1 MRAPAVS
8 GGSAI
13 QSWPDRQGLRV
24 HEIRATMISRRLLRR
39 GSRMTSRPA
48 ALLPAWIGALLTA
61 IVAASETK
69 PADEPIIVP
78 LEKVSAFKESQD
90 QPNLSLVR
98 GHLMSCQTQPA
109 GEVKTYPRL
118 KSSKPLYGE
127 AEFDRNYF
135 DRKPGIKFAFVI
147 DESGGTGKGYDR
159 LYFDDDQDRDLTN
172 HPVVKP
178 MKDPPEWR
186 RYKGRELRETIFDHV
201 TVDLDYG
208 PPTGKLSLSLMP
220 RLNVWD
226 SGHAD
231 LCFILPDA
239 RKGELQVG
247 KRRFRVFLSQT
258 YFISGRYD
266 RAMTQMALL
275 PTEGEREFASWWG
288 SDRLGAMH
296 VFDGRLYQFST
307 TPLGDKL
314 IVQPYKGD
322 LGVLRIGAGGR
333 KLDKATMRGS
343 IGSQTHWLA
352 TGPLEEGGWP
362 KDSTEVSLPVGDY
375 TADLLNFQMGRLRIE
390 VSHNY
395 HSDGSA
401 RERQRD
407 IVYGIKIRKDR
418 PFVLDFSNKPEVLF
432 ASPARDQILHPGEE
446 LKVNGVL
453 IDPALDIMIRGL
465 TDTTRKQKK
474 EYTNSDGSKSG
485 WEQDLSLDPTV
496 VITDAAGKRLAEGVM
511 PFG

>member
-1 MRAPAVS
+1 
-8 GGSAI
+8 
-13 QSWPDRQGLRV
+13 
-24 HEIRATMISRRLLRR
+24 
-39 GSRMTSRPA
+39 MTSRPA
-48 ALLPAWIGALLTA
+48 VLLPAWIGALLTA

-78 LEKVSAFKESQD
+78 LETVSVFKESQD
-90 QPNLSLVR
+90 KPNLSLVR
-98 GHLMSCQTQPA
+98 GHLMPCQTQPA

-127 AEFDRNYF
+127 AEFGRDYF
-135 DRKPGIKFAFVI
+135 DKKPGIKFAFVI

-159 LYFDDDQDRDLTN
+159 LYFDDDQNQDLTN
-172 HPVVKP
+172 DPVVKP
-178 MKDPPEWR
+178 MKKPPTWR
-186 RYKGRELRETIFDHV
+186 RYEGKDLSETTFDHV
-201 TVDLDYG
+201 EVSFDYG
-208 PPTGKLSLSLMP
+208 PPTGKRTLSLMP
-220 RLNVWD
+220 CLGVWD
-226 SGHAD
+226 SGHSS
-231 LCFILPDA
+231 LLFILPEA
-239 RKGELQVG
+239 RKGELLIGKQRFQVY
-247 KRRFRVFLSQT
+247 LSQP
-258 YFISGRYD
+258 YSVSGRYD
-266 RAMTQMALL
+266 RPFTQMNLL
-275 PTEGEREFASWWG
+275 PAESKRDSSGWWG

-296 VFDGRLYQFST
+296 LFDGRLYQFAT

-322 LGVLRIGAGGR
+322 LGVLRVGAGGR

-343 IGSQTHWLA
+343 VGSQTHWLA

-375 TADLLNFQMGRLRIE
+375 TADLLNFQMGRLRVE
-390 VSHNY
+390 VSQNY

-401 RERQRD
+401 RNRNRD
-407 IVYGIKIRKDR
+407 ILYGIEIRKDR
-418 PFVLDFSNKPEVLF
+418 PFIIDFSNKPEVLF

-453 IDPALDIMIRGL
+453 IDPVLDIMIRGL

-474 EYTNSDGSKSG
+474 EYTNSDGSKSS